1 MVSLLCH
8 TSPLTTSCTPLKVLE
23 TGLSCACVWCCVTLP
38 DKPLPRVPAVA
49 MDPHAARDRS
59 RSPRREAAENP
70 LLGLISEPE
79 AQALQAGG
87 VPHVLIDTLEEVF
100 EALDTTERRDRH
112 WSAAMV
118 AHVLNSSARMLLAAE
133 AVVQRRLYQVARTP
147 PPDVR
152 RDRLEVLMVLG
163 RAMPIAVRDV
173 VMDRLETA
181 WLTPGAIHQ
190 HLQPTLLD
198 RR

>member
-1 MVSLLCH
+1 M
-8 TSPLTTSCTPLKVLE
+8 
-23 TGLSCACVWCCVTLP
+23 
-38 DKPLPRVPAVA
+38 
-49 MDPHAARDRS
+49 PH
-59 RSPRREAAENP
+59 
-70 LLGLISEPE
+70 I
-79 AQALQAGG
+79 
-87 VPHVLIDTLEEVF
+87 LIDTLEEVF
-100 EALDTTERRDRH
+100 QALDTTERRDRH

-118 AHVLNSSARMLLAAE
+118 AHVLNTSAHMLLAAE
-133 AVVQRRLYQVARTP
+133 AAVQRRIYQVARIP

-181 WLTPGAIHQ
+181 WLTPGALPP
-190 HLQPTLLD
+190 HLQSTPLE

>member
-1 MVSLLCH
+1 
-8 TSPLTTSCTPLKVLE
+8 
-23 TGLSCACVWCCVTLP
+23 
-38 DKPLPRVPAVA
+38 

-70 LLGLISEPE
+70 LLGPISEPE

-87 VPHVLIDTLEEVF
+87 VPHILIDTLEEVF
-100 EALDTTERRDRH
+100 QVLDTTELRDRH

-118 AHVLNSSARMLLAAE
+118 AHVLNASAHMLLAAE
-133 AVVQRRLYQVARTP
+133 AAVQRRIYQVERTP

-181 WLTPGAIHQ
+181 WLTPGALPP
-190 HLQPTLLD
+190 HLQSTPLE